1 MRLFRMTTTV
11 VHMTTAHDTA
21 RALAQAVREI
31 IEARGYTQR
40 DVAEG
45 AGIPLTTLSRKLR
58 GLTPLDAIET
68 ASLAIFLD
76 TSLTDLA
83 LRADRI
89 TSRSAA

>member
-1 MRLFRMTTTV
+1 MRLFRLASTV
-11 VHMTTAHDTA
+11 FHMTTAHDTA
-21 RALAQAVREI
+21 KALAQAVRET
-31 IEARGYTQR
+31 IESRGHTQR
-40 DVAEG
+40 EVADG
-45 AGIPLTTLSRKLR
+45 TGIPLTTLSRKLR

-76 TSLTDLA
+76 TSITDLA